1 MTHEELIAK
10 AREHAAVFE
19 RGVPLDARVG
29 DFERVTVREAV
40 VIRFDSS
47 PRDDHILISLDRAS
61 GDFIGAEYSPGSQ
74 TGKSGER

>member
-1 MTHEELIAK
+1 MTHEQLIAK

-19 RGVPLDARVG
+19 RGVPFDARVA

-47 PRDDHILISLDRAS
+47 KRDDHILIYLERAS
-61 GDFIGAEYSPGSQ
+61 GNFITAEYAPPADTS
-74 TGKSGER
+74 KRGET